1 MFLTQDIGVIM
12 AEGIKDGLALGV
24 DIFLQGLV
32 DFAKQNPILA
42 VAVVLIILFGGK
54 LTSKKRR

>member
-1 MFLTQDIGVIM
+1 MFLSLDIGEIM
-12 AEGIKDGLALGV
+12 AEGIQNGLANGV

-42 VAVVLIILFGGK
+42 AAVVLIILFGGK

>member
-24 DIFLQGLV
+24 DNFLQGLV